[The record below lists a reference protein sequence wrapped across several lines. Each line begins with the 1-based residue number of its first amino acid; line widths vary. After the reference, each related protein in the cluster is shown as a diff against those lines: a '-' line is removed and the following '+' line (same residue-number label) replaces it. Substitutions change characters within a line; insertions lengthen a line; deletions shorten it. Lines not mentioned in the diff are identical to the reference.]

1 MPIPTTLSVAELHA
15 RLAFWRIKGVGP
27 KLMADCL
34 QRFSSIQAV
43 FEQKKELPA
52 TLAFLLEQADWRG
65 AESDLQWLALPEHFL
80 LQHND
85 LHFPACLAA
94 IPAAPPF
101 IFVRGNVACLEKMQ
115 LAMVGS
121 RNPTYYG
128 IQAAQYFASALTQAG
143 FVLTSGL
150 ALGIDA
156 AVHEATLAAQGQTI
170 AVLGVGLDSVY
181 PKRHQKLAERI
192 IAADGALISEFGV
205 GTAPLPEHFPR
216 RNRLISGL
224 SVGVI
229 VVEATIKSG
238 SLITARFALEQGR
251 EVFAV
256 PGSIFQAQA
265 RGCHALIKQGAK
277 CVEEVG
283 DVLSELHDC
292 PLSVQ
297 QVAEKKVPLTE
308 NAHESSEAEKQLL
321 KKLSAVPQ
329 SFEQLLAQLPWEVG
343 LLHATLAAL
352 IVKGSAEKTWF
363 GYVRCLA

>member
-1 MPIPTTLSVAELHA
+1 MPIPTTLSISELHA

-34 QRFSSIQAV
+34 QRFTSIQTV
-43 FEQKKELPA
+43 FEQKKELPE
-52 TLAFLLEQADWRG
+52 TLAVLLEQADWRG
-65 AESDLQWLALPEHFL
+65 AESDLQWLTLPEHFL
-80 LQHND
+80 LQQND
-85 LHFPACLAA
+85 LHFPTCLAA
-94 IPAAPPF
+94 ISAAPPF
-101 IFVRGNVACLEKMQ
+101 IFVQGNVACLEKMQ
-115 LAMVGS
+115 LAVVGS

-128 IQAAQYFASALTQAG
+128 VQAAQYFASALTQAG

-156 AVHEATLAAQGQTI
+156 AVHEATVAAQGQTI
-170 AVLGVGLDSVY
+170 AVLGVGLDNVY
-181 PKRHQKLAERI
+181 PKRHHKLAERI
-192 IAADGALISEFGV
+192 ISANGALISEFGV

-224 SVGVI
+224 SIGVI

-277 CVEEVG
+277 CVEEVS
-283 DVLSELHDC
+283 DVLSELRDC
-292 PLSVQ
+292 PLPLQ
-297 QVAEKKVPLTE
+297 QRAEQKVSLTE
-308 NAHESSEAEKQLL
+308 NIMESEAEKQLL

-329 SFEQLLAQLPWEVG
+329 SFEQLLAQLPWDVA
-343 LLHATLAAL
+343 LLHTTLATL
-352 IVKGSAEKTWF
+352 IVKGYVEKTWF
-363 GYVRCLA
+363 GYVRY